1 MEKQLESEEAKF
13 RRLEEDHNRS
23 KQERSHLSA
32 TEEDMRKREHTQSSR
47 IEELERELDTKN
59 DLVIS
64 FTCMGIW
71 TFNFYFLFS
80 TLR

>member
-32 TEEDMRKREHTQSSR
+32 TEDDLRKRETSYTSR

-59 DLVIS
+59 DLVI
-64 FTCMGIW
+64 
-71 TFNFYFLFS
+71 
-80 TLR
+80 

>member
-13 RRLEEDHNRS
+13 RRLEEDNNRS

-32 TEEDMRKREHTQSSR
+32 TEDDLRKRDHTQSSR

-59 DLVIS
+59 DLVI
-64 FTCMGIW
+64 
-71 TFNFYFLFS
+71 
-80 TLR
+80 

>member
-1 MEKQLESEEAKF
+1 LEKQLESEEAKF

-32 TEEDMRKREHTQSSR
+32 TEDDLRKRDHTQSSR

-59 DLVIS
+59 DLVI
-64 FTCMGIW
+64 
-71 TFNFYFLFS
+71 
-80 TLR
+80 